1 VNTVREDP
9 VHKGLLFAGTELATY
24 VSFDDGDHWQAL
36 QLNMPR
42 TSIRDLTIHGNDLIA
57 GTHGRGFWILD
68 DIAPLRQMTAA
79 IAASD
84 AHLFHPSAAYR
95 IRWNKNTDT
104 PLPPEEP
111 AGENP
116 PDGAIIY
123 YYLKSSASAPVT
135 LEISDASGKL
145 VRRYSSDDK
154 PAPIDPD
161 INVQVQWIRPA
172 AIPSAEAGMHR
183 FVWDL
188 HYPPPDALEHEYP
201 IAAIWHNTPR
211 DPQGPRV
218 LPGVYTVKL
227 TVDSKT
233 ETQPLTVKM
242 DPRVKTPLA
251 GLQEQFRL
259 ATKITSMLHQSAQ
272 PANEDLKKLNGQLV
286 EVLEVIEGADATPT
300 TQAVATVADLER
312 RLNQLLS
319 KPK

>member
-1 VNTVREDP
+1 MR
-9 VHKGLLFAGTELATY
+9 KGLLFAGTELATY

-68 DIAPLRQMTAA
+68 DIAPLRQMSAA

-84 AHLFHPSAAYR
+84 AHLFRPSAAYR
-95 IRWNKNTDT
+95 IRWNENTDT

-116 PDGAIIY
+116 PDGAILY

-135 LEISDASGKL
+135 LDISDASGKL
-145 VRRYSSDDK
+145 VRRYTSNDK
-154 PAPIDPD
+154 PTPIDPEL
-161 INVQVQWIRPA
+161 NVQVQWIRPT

-211 DPQGPRV
+211 SPQGPRV
-218 LPGVYTVKL
+218 LPGVFNVKL
-227 TVDSKT
+227 TADGKT
-233 ETQPLTVKM
+233 YTQPLTIKM

-259 ATKITSMLHQSAQ
+259 AAKIAGMLHQSAQ
-272 PANEDLKKLNGQLV
+272 PGNDDLKKLNGQLV
-286 EVLEVIEGADATPT
+286 EVLEAIEGADATPT
-300 TQAVATVADLER
+300 TQAVATVTELQR
-312 RLNQLLS
+312 RLNQILT